1 MGFIKRVVFGGVCAF
16 FAFNFIFGST
26 FANNKH
32 AVGGN
37 NFLTNLL
44 DRPTIS
50 QNGNKT
56 SLYQELSKIG
66 KEAGLNVKP
75 EEWFTNPNKVLNQAN
90 EQLNDVMNEVLR
102 EAGID
107 VQNKWLQMS

>member
-1 MGFIKRVVFGGVCAF
+1 MGFMKRVVFGGVCAF